1 MYKYIIKKLLY
12 KFMKILLIKQTSL
25 GDVLHITPVIRALKK
40 WKPEALIDIVTDKR
54 ALGILKN
61 NPYINKLYILDIYKY
76 EKEIFKSPLKFI
88 STIKDF
94 FSYIKEVR
102 KEKYDIAIDLQGL
115 ERSIIFLYLCKA
127 KKKYAKG
134 KWIFVKSNYYVDIN
148 AIVGLISFLKF
159 FDCPDDGT
167 DLDYF
172 LPETIEEDFTK
183 SIKKIKQ
190 EKNFEIKKD
199 YILLSPFSRWETKD
213 LSVNKTREIITEIK
227 KLKDIKIIVS
237 ATADYNK
244 ECAEIVKGF
253 DNVLDFSGVFNLS
266 ELAYLIKNSLGMIT
280 VDSFPMHTGCAFK
293 KPLIAIFGPTS
304 EVRVG
309 PIAENSEIFRADN
322 IECARCYKRKNCP
335 NNHICI
341 ENIDSKL
348 LAKRL
353 IDKIYNQN

>member
-1 MYKYIIKKLLY
+1 
-12 KFMKILLIKQTSL
+12 MKILLIKQTSL
-25 GDVLHITPVIRALKK
+25 GDVLHMTPVIRALKK
-40 WKPEALIDIVTDKR
+40 WKPEASIDIVTDKR
-54 ALGILKN
+54 ALGILEN

-88 STIKDF
+88 STIKEF
-94 FSYIKEVR
+94 FSHIKEVR

-115 ERSIIFLYLCKA
+115 ERSVIFLYLCKA

-134 KWIFVKSNYYVDIN
+134 KWKFVKNNYYIDIN

-172 LPETIEEDFTK
+172 LPKTIDEDFKK
-183 SIKKIKQ
+183 SLDKIKLT
-190 EKNFEIKKD
+190 KNFEIEFDIKKD

-213 LSVNKTREIITEIK
+213 LSINKTIEIITEIK
-227 KLKDIKIIVS
+227 KLNDMQIIVS

-244 ECAEIVKGF
+244 ECEEITKGF

-266 ELAYLIKNSLGMIT
+266 ELAYLIKNSAGMIT

-304 EVRVG
+304 EIRVG
-309 PIAENSEIFRADN
+309 PIAENSEVFRADN

-348 LAKRL
+348 LAKKI
-353 IDKIYNQN
+353 IDKIYNKKYGKN